1 MYLSL
6 TTRSRYTRRYYRILS
21 WKASLDRNGMCLLHL
36 FHVFEFLL
44 TENYFKKEIDSY
56 LCKSEFL
63 TNEPIYVQHLV
74 LGVVVW
80 CVEDLNSKDYRVMMQ
95 SQMSWAMQCSII
107 MMKVQTTEL
116 PGNEIGS
123 KHILHLRKKYYTI
136 PNFVRTGIDST
147 ISNSHPN
154 IILSLTSALIP

>member
-1 MYLSL
+1 
-6 TTRSRYTRRYYRILS
+6 
-21 WKASLDRNGMCLLHL
+21 
-36 FHVFEFLL
+36 
-44 TENYFKKEIDSY
+44 
-56 LCKSEFL
+56 
-63 TNEPIYVQHLV
+63 
-74 LGVVVW
+74 
-80 CVEDLNSKDYRVMMQ
+80 
-95 SQMSWAMQCSII
+95 

-154 IILSLTSALIP
+154 IILSVDLGSDTLVSNLLIIFRH

>member
-1 MYLSL
+1 MVCASYICFMFLNSCWQKI
-6 TTRSRYTRRYYRILS
+6 IL
-21 WKASLDRNGMCLLHL
+21 
-36 FHVFEFLL
+36 
-44 TENYFKKEIDSY
+44 KKEIDSY

-63 TNEPIYVQHLV
+63 TNEPIYVQQLV

-147 ISNSHPN
+147 ISNSHPSV